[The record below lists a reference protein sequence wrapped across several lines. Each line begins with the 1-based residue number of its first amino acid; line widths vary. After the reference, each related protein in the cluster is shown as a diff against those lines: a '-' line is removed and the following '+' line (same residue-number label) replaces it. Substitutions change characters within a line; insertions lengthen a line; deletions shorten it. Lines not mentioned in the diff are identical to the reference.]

1 MAEAFRLEL
10 AEIRGLIKTAALPD
24 EVSHTV
30 AWCLEQLPALY
41 HKFCRSHESKYAE
54 EILRLEQGVVGKLV
68 ETHPLSPDGQPLQ
81 DAVLHRLR
89 LFNEQF
95 GLPRPNFKR
104 LGASTTSFT
113 KGRVA

>member
-10 AEIRGLIKTAALPD
+10 AEIRGLIK
-24 EVSHTV
+24 
-30 AWCLEQLPALY
+30 
-41 HKFCRSHESKYAE
+41 FCRSHESKYDA
-54 EILRLEQGVVGKLV
+54 EILRLEQDVLAKLV
-68 ETHPLSPDGQPLQ
+68 EMHPLSPDGQVIQ
-81 DAVLHRLR
+81 DAVLDRLR